1 MTVFHF
7 LTSATSCDLSASGV
21 TRAGATGSVPR
32 LAKRSTTFG
41 SLTAIWSALTSLS
54 DTSLGRP
61 LGAHMACHADTSKP
75 GMALLSSV
83 GRSGTDETLNL
94 VVTA

>member
-1 MTVFHF
+1 MTVSHRF
-7 LTSATSCDLSASGV
+7 TSLARCDLRASGV
-21 TRAGATGSVPR
+21 ARAGDTGSVPR

-41 SLTAIWSALTSLS
+41 SLSADCNAATSLSLTSL
-54 DTSLGRP
+54 GKP

-75 GMALLSSV
+75 GIAPLSNV
-83 GRSGTDETLNL
+83 GRSGTDETRAF